1 MNPPLRPEA
10 AGRRSIL
17 QILVDSFIRIA
28 SAVRNE
34 AELTLMK
41 MLPSCFKS
49 LWNRQSGA
57 LPRHYPYILF
67 FHCRSLFW
75 RVQACRSAP
84 PHPESFSGRAK
95 NTQSAVAWRGRSSCR
110 RVGQKGHFSC
120 HQFRDEKSSELR
132 VRYQPL
138 FLLPLP
144 VLPPSWLVWFP
155 SKFQSLALTALL
167 FVSSAETEAKKY
179 QTARSRSIVG
189 RERERDIPQ
198 EMDP

>member
-49 LWNRQSGA
+49 LWNRQSAA

-84 PHPESFSGRAK
+84 APHPESFPD
-95 NTQSAVAWRGRSSCR
+95 
-110 RVGQKGHFSC
+110 GQKTRSRQWHGVAGRLVVASARKAIFLVTNFGMRNRPSCEYVTNPYFSFLS
-120 HQFRDEKSSELR
+120 QSSLR
-132 VRYQPL
+132 L
-138 FLLPLP
+138 GWFGS
-144 VLPPSWLVWFP
+144 PPSSNL
-155 SKFQSLALTALL
+155 SH
-167 FVSSAETEAKKY
+167 
-179 QTARSRSIVG
+179 
-189 RERERDIPQ
+189 
-198 EMDP
+198 